1 MRIAM
6 VTPGYFRALGLKLDR
21 GRLFT
26 EEDRE
31 GAMRVVILTRA
42 AARRFFPN
50 EDPIGRKIT
59 LGWGTEEGYWGGR
72 VVGIVGDYK
81 QSTLANDPDPQLLLP
96 YDQLPLG
103 SLSVVVR
110 SKGDLGAV
118 AAAARAQIREVDPDL
133 PLYGLQ
139 TLEDLVSSSVAQP
152 RFYML
157 LLGGFAAV
165 ALLMAAIGIYGVI
178 TYAVSQRRQEIGVRM
193 ALGATRKGVAGMV
206 LRQGLLLA
214 AAGAAAGLAGAFMAT
229 RGLRSLLYQ
238 VSASDPMTYAA
249 VALVLVLVSA
259 LASYLPARRAAH
271 TDPQL
276 ALRAE
281 A

>member
-1 MRIAM
+1 
-6 VTPGYFRALGLKLDR
+6 
-21 GRLFT
+21 
-26 EEDRE
+26 
-31 GAMRVVILTRA
+31 
-42 AARRFFPN
+42 
-50 EDPIGRKIT
+50 
-59 LGWGTEEGYWGGR
+59 
-72 VVGIVGDYK
+72 
-81 QSTLANDPDPQLLLP
+81 
-96 YDQLPLG
+96 
-103 SLSVVVR
+103 
-110 SKGDLGAV
+110 
-118 AAAARAQIREVDPDL
+118 
-133 PLYGLQ
+133 
-139 TLEDLVSSSVAQP
+139 
-152 RFYML
+152 
-157 LLGGFAAV
+157 
-165 ALLMAAIGIYGVI
+165 
-178 TYAVSQRRQEIGVRM
+178 M

>member
-1 MRIAM
+1 
-6 VTPGYFRALGLKLDR
+6 
-21 GRLFT
+21 
-26 EEDRE
+26 
-31 GAMRVVILTRA
+31 
-42 AARRFFPN
+42 
-50 EDPIGRKIT
+50 
-59 LGWGTEEGYWGGR
+59 
-72 VVGIVGDYK
+72 VGDYK

-110 SKGDLGAV
+110 SKGDLGVV